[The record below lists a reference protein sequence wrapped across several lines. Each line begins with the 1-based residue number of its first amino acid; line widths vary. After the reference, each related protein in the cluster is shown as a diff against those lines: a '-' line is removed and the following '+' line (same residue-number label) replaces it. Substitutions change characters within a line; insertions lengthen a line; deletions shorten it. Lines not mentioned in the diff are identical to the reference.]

1 MDIPVIT
8 LQDMFEAGCHFGH
21 TTRRWNPK
29 MRNFIF
35 GERNG
40 VHIIDLD
47 KAVPMMNQA
56 LKALHD
62 VAAGGGRILFVG
74 TKHQAQEIIAETAK
88 SAGQYYVN
96 HRWLG
101 GMLTN
106 WKTITNSIK
115 RLKALDEIL
124 AGEALGYTKK
134 ERLTLDRER
143 TKLQATLG
151 GIRDMAGLPDII
163 VVLDTLK
170 ESIAITEAAKL
181 NIPVVAIID
190 SNSNPDG
197 ISYCIPGNDDA
208 VRAIKLY
215 FESFASAILVGLE
228 KSLANAGV
236 DLGAREKP
244 TETVVDS
251 AVAPE
256 TTPEI
261 IAATKE

>member
-1 MDIPVIT
+1 MDIPLIT
-8 LQDMFEAGCHFGH
+8 VQDMFESGCHFGH
-21 TTRRWNPK
+21 TARRWNPK
-29 MRNFIF
+29 MQKYIF

-47 KAVPMMNQA
+47 KSVPMMNQA
-56 LKALHD
+56 MKVLHD

-88 SAGQYYVN
+88 SAGQYFVN

-124 AGEALGYTKK
+124 AGEGLGYTKK
-134 ERLTLDRER
+134 EKLNLTRER
-143 TKLQATLG
+143 AKLQATLG
-151 GIRDMAGLPDII
+151 GIRDMAGLPDLI
-163 VVLDTLK
+163 VVLDTIK
-170 ESIAITEAAKL
+170 ESIAIQEAQNLK
-181 NIPVVAIID
+181 IPVVAILD

-197 ISYCIPGNDDA
+197 ITYAVPGNDDA

-228 KSLANAGV
+228 KSMAMAGV
-236 DLGAREKP
+236 DLGASEAP
-244 TETVVDS
+244 AMEAETATQTTE
-251 AVAPE
+251 A
-256 TTPEI
+256 
-261 IAATKE
+261 